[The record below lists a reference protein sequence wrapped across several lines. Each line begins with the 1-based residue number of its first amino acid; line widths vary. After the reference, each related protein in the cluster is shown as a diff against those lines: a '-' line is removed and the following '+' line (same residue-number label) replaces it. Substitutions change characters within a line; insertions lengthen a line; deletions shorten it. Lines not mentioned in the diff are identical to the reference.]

1 MCLTLCGVRTF
12 EQGKR
17 GTMRDRQRRKKKKVF
32 CCDVWRAGLKWHSTH
47 LPFVSPSLCR
57 LCVRSRCWGGL
68 GEGSGE
74 RSAVSVPA
82 SWAESGL
89 ILQGLPLL
97 WQVLPHL
104 PSSQSPSADTHR
116 SVRLRISLLQPNAGI
131 ECISPAI
138 KYLLY
143 FMQNLLNY
151 LYWHS
156 FWG

>member
-1 MCLTLCGVRTF
+1 MRLTLCGVHTF

-17 GTMRDRQRRKKKKVF
+17 GTMRHRQRRKKEKKKKNVL

-47 LPFVSPSLCR
+47 FPFVSPSLCC

-82 SWAESGL
+82 SRAQSGL
-89 ILQGLPLL
+89 VLQGLPLL

-104 PSSQSPSADTHR
+104 PPSQSPSADTHR
-116 SVRLRISLLQPNAGI
+116 SVRPRISLPLPSVGI

-138 KYLLY
+138 KHLL
-143 FMQNLLNY
+143 
-151 LYWHS
+151 
-156 FWG
+156 